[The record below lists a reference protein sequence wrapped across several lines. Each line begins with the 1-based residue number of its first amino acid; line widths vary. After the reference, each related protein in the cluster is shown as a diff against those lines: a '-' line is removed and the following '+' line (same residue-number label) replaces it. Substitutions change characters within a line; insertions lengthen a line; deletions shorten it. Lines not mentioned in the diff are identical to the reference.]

1 MTMTDRLDRQK
12 QRSYSSQDYSAQ
24 RPPVRAARGHAQQH
38 GRLGVLPRR
47 TERVLPRTGAQFPS
61 APVPERR
68 LSHRGRRLRTN
79 LKKVDPRTLRFVV
92 LITLTLVAGIFVSM
106 FLSGVTAHQTF
117 ALKDLKAQ
125 ETTLSNQVE
134 TLNRDLASASSSSEI
149 ARRASEMKM
158 VVPEQPGILATN
170 SQGDTVEQRPAGD
183 VTRPIVDVNGQRVRS
198 NVPSSDPKKTDEVAD
213 ELHAVPGTGNHNPAS
228 GYVGAPYAATAQS
241 NEGGNE

>member
-12 QRSYSSQDYSAQ
+12 QRSYSSRDYSAQ
-24 RPPVRAARGHAQQH
+24 RPERAARASRTSQP
-38 GRLGVLPRR
+38 VLPRH
-47 TERVLPRTGAQFPS
+47 TERVIPRPS
-61 APVPERR
+61 GSLSTTSVQQRR
-68 LSHRGRRLRTN
+68 LSHRGRRLRSN
-79 LKKVDPRTLRFVV
+79 IKKVDPRTLRFMV
-92 LITLTLVAGIFVSM
+92 LTTLTLVAGIFVSM
-106 FLSGVTAHQTF
+106 FLSGVTAQQTF
-117 ALKDLKAQ
+117 VMKDLKSQ

-158 VVPEQPGILATN
+158 VVPEQLGILTTN
-170 SQGDTVEQRPAGD
+170 SKGDTVEQRPAGD

-198 NVPSSDPKKTDEVAD
+198 NVASSDPAKTDEVAD
-213 ELHAVPGTGNHNPAS
+213 ELQAVPGTGNQNPAP